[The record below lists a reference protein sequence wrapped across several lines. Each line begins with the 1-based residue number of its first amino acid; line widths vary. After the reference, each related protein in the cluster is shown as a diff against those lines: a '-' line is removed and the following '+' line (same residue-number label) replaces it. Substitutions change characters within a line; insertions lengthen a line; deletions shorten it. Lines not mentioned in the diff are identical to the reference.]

1 MPKSTPPEY
10 IEIPEDTRHVVR
22 ETRLLAGLSR
32 TTLEQQA
39 KVGTDY
45 LKRLE
50 LGRRPSAEAARLRRV
65 LQVVQLA
72 ATRSKASAK
81 LTARIARVV
90 KAIAKPGR
98 LTAVPSESRVEVE
111 TKVSRK

>member
-1 MPKSTPPEY
+1 MPKPLPPEY

-32 TTLEQQA
+32 TTLEQRA

-45 LKRLE
+45 LKKLE
-50 LGRRPSAEAARLRRV
+50 LGSRPSAEAARLRRV
-65 LQVVQLA
+65 LQVVQHT
-72 ATRSKASAK
+72 ATRSHAPAK

-98 LTAVPSESRVEVE
+98 PTAAP
-111 TKVSRK
+111 